1 MSLRVAVVGGGPAG
15 LMAAISAAGRGH
27 QVRLYEKNSAL
38 GKKLLITGGGRC
50 NLTTAVS
57 QDIFLERL
65 IGQARFLRPS
75 LSALSQNELRQFF
88 ESRGVPLKAEG
99 DKIYPKSDKAQ
110 DILECLMSEMKR
122 LGVDV
127 RLNTPVTG
135 IVPEEDGI
143 IVQADRLE
151 QFDRVII
158 ATGGVSYSVTGSD
171 GKLLETLKQVGRI
184 PWRAG
189 LISLYT
195 KNDFRVLMGISLSD
209 ASLHYKRKEV
219 RGELLFTHYGLSGPA
234 ALGISSYLSGET
246 FPLDLAID
254 FLPDM
259 TPEALADKL
268 FGSKKQLSQRLNS
281 LLPKRLLAY
290 LLDSFRDKDP
300 GNMTRGEREIF
311 LQHFK
316 AHPVV
321 VNHLGDIEQATISLG
336 GVDLKELRPKTLEHR
351 TIPGLYFA
359 GECLDLSGPTGGYNL
374 QIAFSTG
381 YLAGRVE

>member
-110 DILECLMSEMKR
+110 DILECLMSEIKR
-122 LGVDV
+122 LGVAV

-143 IVQADRLE
+143 LVQADRLE

-171 GKLLETLKQVGRI
+171 GKLLETLHQVGRI

-195 KNDFRVLMGISLSD
+195 KNDFRPLMGISLSD

-246 FPLDLAID
+246 FPLDLTID

-268 FGSKKQLSQRLNS
+268 FGSKKQLSQRLGS

-300 GNMTRGEREIF
+300 GNMTRSEREIF
-311 LQHFK
+311 LKHFK

-321 VNHLGDIEQATISLG
+321 VNRLGDIEQATISLG
-336 GVDLKELRPKTLEHR
+336 GVELKELKPKTLEHR
-351 TIPGLYFA
+351 TISGLYFA